1 MPRACADFVAPV
13 EKPRVEPRSLSKEPY
28 RGGAQDVAT
37 LRRHFICQRDEV
49 VSGLSESRKE
59 ARRARR
65 LVHIQRLAV
74 RIARAAGDVAKLE
87 VGVGR
92 TLTTPS
98 TTLKRGGGRRGSV
111 RSTLNVAASPHLQV
125 ARRVGTGYQLELRLH
140 HFILCPQ
147 NQCHLVSRAS
157 GSSLHWHSPPGY
169 DVPHVLERKWL
180 PVPSPS

>member
-1 MPRACADFVAPV
+1 MPRACADFVAEV
-13 EKPRVEPRSLSKEPY
+13 EKPRVAPRSLSKEPY

-74 RIARAAGDVAKLE
+74 RIAWAAGDVAKLE

-92 TLTTPS
+92 HIDHAIHDTQT
-98 TTLKRGGGRRGSV
+98 RR
-111 RSTLNVAASPHLQV
+111 RKA
-125 ARRVGTGYQLELRLH
+125 RVGEIDAERGRVTPPAG
-140 HFILCPQ
+140 CPE
-147 NQCHLVSRAS
+147 
-157 GSSLHWHSPPGY
+157 GSAPDTS
-169 DVPHVLERKWL
+169 
-180 PVPSPS
+180 